1 MVERLV
7 LGLAFL
13 LGYILVGMV
22 VAVYSRKF
30 LRPGEVDFYVASYR
44 LSGIIAA
51 LTYAS
56 TTYSAFM
63 MVGLVG
69 LAYATGSG
77 ALGFELAYLIAT
89 LLILTIFAPRVWER
103 ARSRG
108 WVSPAEMLSDH
119 YNSKLIGVVVA
130 LVYLISL
137 IPYTALQMKGI
148 GEIFSGLVGGS
159 SLSYSIGVLLGALL
173 VIVWSLIAGI
183 WSVALTD
190 ALQGLIML
198 ICGIL
203 YIAWII
209 LLTHNT
215 IGFTGVTSILS
226 EKGILG
232 LSSFWSIHVF
242 LAYTIPWILF
252 AMIHPQAVQ
261 RIYMPRDKGS
271 LANMIR
277 GFALFGFLYTM
288 IAVTIGLLARAL
300 AESHVIPWIDPK
312 SRDLVTPVILS
323 IANPILSSLIFTSI
337 IAAAVTTADS
347 IILSLA
353 SVSSRDLGYILKP
366 RYRLIL
372 GYISISLF
380 TIISALVAYMRIG
393 YIVDLA
399 VLTTVM
405 LLPLAPA
412 TLACWLNIKAPA
424 WSTIL
429 SIISGFL
436 LVLGLI
442 VVYERPVT
450 VFLLTVK
457 SIPISIII
465 LLVSGIVLSL
475 GIVIE
480 KLRS

>member
-252 AMIHPQAVQ
+252 AMIHPQVVQ

-312 SRDLVTPVILS
+312 SRDLVTPV
-323 IANPILSSLIFTSI
+323 
-337 IAAAVTTADS
+337 
-347 IILSLA
+347 
-353 SVSSRDLGYILKP
+353 
-366 RYRLIL
+366 
-372 GYISISLF
+372 
-380 TIISALVAYMRIG
+380 
-393 YIVDLA
+393 
-399 VLTTVM
+399 
-405 LLPLAPA
+405 
-412 TLACWLNIKAPA
+412 
-424 WSTIL
+424 
-429 SIISGFL
+429 
-436 LVLGLI
+436 
-442 VVYERPVT
+442 
-450 VFLLTVK
+450 
-457 SIPISIII
+457 
-465 LLVSGIVLSL
+465 
-475 GIVIE
+475 
-480 KLRS
+480 